1 MEEHPTFHEG
11 KPALRIAAVEISLH
25 DLLDDR
31 PKIPILPLETG
42 LILGQELIEMMEEDP
57 VEDGPL
63 RMARA
68 IDSRHIGKAD
78 SRNMPGVREEN

>member
-1 MEEHPTFHEG
+1 MEQH
-11 KPALRIAAVEISLH
+11 
-25 DLLDDR
+25 
-31 PKIPILPLETG
+31 
-42 LILGQELIEMMEEDP
+42 P
-57 VEDGPL
+57 VEGRAL